1 MLAVKAGF
9 YSSIDEGSRIG
20 KLSLVFVV
28 RLFIENSG
36 NQRIPLVIGLLGA
49 LLEVNAADFK
59 AADTD
64 NPAVIT
70 VNRHQEKTRLL
81 PAFFEVGNVCQDI
94 LLGNII
100 FLGMQ
105 QLIGL
110 RIGVDVKL
118 QLPGAVKADVVIAGN
133 LRVAAEHT
141 CFIEKSIFGIDIGKF
156 EKKTVIGWFQHI
168 RVDAGINQIQ
178 GTAGRSLLHLGSKS
192 LVGCLLNRCQSL
204 GIVVQGIIII
214 VNALLQHNA
223 VDIILQLLR
232 QIDIVRSQRVHLAFD
247 IVGTGVKL
255 IFKKAVDIMTG
266 RLYYAD
272 NV

>member
-1 MLAVKAGF
+1 M
-9 YSSIDEGSRIG
+9 
-20 KLSLVFVV
+20 
-28 RLFIENSG
+28 
-36 NQRIPLVIGLLGA
+36 
-49 LLEVNAADFK
+49 
-59 AADTD
+59 
-64 NPAVIT
+64 
-70 VNRHQEKTRLL
+70 
-81 PAFFEVGNVCQDI
+81 
-94 LLGNII
+94 GNII

-105 QLIGL
+105 KLIGL
-110 RIGVDVKL
+110 RISVDIKL

-141 CFIEKSIFGIDIGKF
+141 CFIEKSVFGIDIGKF
-156 EKKTVIGWFQHI
+156 EKKTVIGWFQQI
-168 RVDAGINQIQ
+168 RVDASVNQIQ

-255 IFKKAVDIMTG
+255 IFKKAVDIMAR